1 MDSSTYSPAPLS
13 LIEAD
18 VPAVRVENI
27 TKTFRKGSTYTENGN
42 RQRLMHRLFHPRGR
56 MVTVLNVSDLEIRRG
71 EIYGVLGPNGSGK
84 STLIRII
91 STLLLPD
98 SGSISVFGRDVVKE
112 SLEVQRMLNRVS
124 ADAAFFRKLSAME
137 NLLHT
142 ARVYGLPVKSSM
154 PRIRE
159 ILSRLDLSNEKM
171 DSEMHELSR
180 GMQQKVAL
188 ARAFLTSPVLMLLD
202 EPTTGLDLKSKKEVQ
217 NFIMEVRRDHDA
229 TILLTTHDMAEA
241 EALCDRIAILDG
253 GKVVE
258 VGTSAEL
265 KQRAHERGKLEKEP
279 GLEEAFVALTGH
291 SMADA
296 EAEHQLKEEE
306 LAAV

>member
-1 MDSSTYSPAPLS
+1 VKVLDIPDLS
-13 LIEAD
+13 IA
-18 VPAVRVENI
+18 
-27 TKTFRKGSTYTENGN
+27 
-42 RQRLMHRLFHPRGR
+42 
-56 MVTVLNVSDLEIRRG
+56 RG

-98 SGSISVFGRDVVKE
+98 SGWVRVFGLDVVRDA
-112 SLEVQRMLNRVS
+112 LQVQRLLNRVS

-142 ARVYGLPVKSSM
+142 ARVYGLPMKET
-154 PRIRE
+154 PQRIRA
-159 ILSRLDLSNEKM
+159 ILERLDLADDKM

-202 EPTTGLDLKSKKEVQ
+202 EPTTGLDLKSRKEVQ
-217 NFIMEVRRDHDA
+217 SFVSEVRRDHDA

-241 EALCDRIAILDG
+241 ETLCDRIGILDG

-258 VGTSAEL
+258 VGTAAEL
-265 KQRAHERGKLEKEP
+265 KQSAASRGKMEKEP
-279 GLEEAFVALTGH
+279 TLEEAFIALTGH
-291 SMADA
+291 TMEAA
-296 EAEHQLKEEE
+296 ESEHQMREEE

>member
-1 MDSSTYSPAPLS
+1 MKVLDIPDLS
-13 LIEAD
+13 I
-18 VPAVRVENI
+18 
-27 TKTFRKGSTYTENGN
+27 S
-42 RQRLMHRLFHPRGR
+42 
-56 MVTVLNVSDLEIRRG
+56 RG

-98 SGSISVFGRDVVKE
+98 AGWVRVFGLDVVRDA
-112 SLEVQRMLNRVS
+112 LQVQRLLNRVS

-142 ARVYGLPVKSSM
+142 ARVYGLPMKETSQ
-154 PRIRE
+154 RIRA
-159 ILSRLDLSNEKM
+159 ILERLDLADDKM

-202 EPTTGLDLKSKKEVQ
+202 EPTTGLDLKSRKEVQ
-217 NFIMEVRRDHDA
+217 SFVSEVRRDHDA

-241 EALCDRIAILDG
+241 ESLCDRIAILDG

-258 VGTSAEL
+258 VGTASEL
-265 KQRAHERGKLEKEP
+265 KQRAASQGKMEKEP
-279 GLEEAFVALTGH
+279 TLEEAFIALTGH
-291 SMADA
+291 TMEAA
-296 EAEHQLKEEE
+296 ETEHQMREEE
-306 LAAV
+306 LTAV